1 MKIVLKIA
9 GAFSLF
15 ALTATAGVAQS
26 TTTGNSATST
36 TTAST
41 TIATP
46 LTISNTAVLA
56 FGKVYKPSSAGTAT
70 VTLSPL
76 NVSSVTSASGAAF
89 ATGGTTTA
97 AAFTANGEGTQAF
110 TISAPNFSMAGPT
123 GATALVVT
131 PILSTASA
139 INSLAAGALQFTVGG
154 SFPLTSAAVTG
165 AYSGPLVVTV
175 TYN

>member
-110 TISAPNFSMAGPT
+110 TISAPNFTMSN
-123 GATALVVT
+123 GAATLVVT